1 MGVMVWDTTRMERR
15 VATQQDIDELE
26 LIRSAYARIL
36 ARFQEDRGMLLED
49 IKKLR
54 SKAGM
59 PNDLMVDPA
68 REAPVQEETDGKT
81 D

>member
-1 MGVMVWDTTRMERR
+1 MAVMVWDTTRMERR
-15 VATQQDIDELE
+15 VATQHDIDELE

-36 ARFQEDRGMLLED
+36 ARFQEDRGLLLED

-59 PNDLMVDPA
+59 PNDLMVDPP
-68 REAPVQEETDGKT
+68 RGVPESDG
-81 D
+81 